1 MPPNCA
7 LKKKKR
13 KAGPDTAQAETSS
26 PVCPAQGSG
35 GGGDTGIILDLN
47 WLPGDPPPPFWL
59 VIFLSFCQVVG
70 YKGLHF
76 N

>member
-7 LKKKKR
+7 LKKQDLTLHKQR
-13 KAGPDTAQAETSS
+13 PLPQ
-26 PVCPAQGSG
+26 PAQHSSG
-35 GGGDTGIILDLN
+35 GGRDTVDLN
-47 WLPGDPPPPFWL
+47 RLPGDPPTPTPFWL